1 VRPADGF
8 DIQFKKKKKK
18 DKIGKKMKRSSFRR
32 AQPNGT
38 KSFSQSEDKN
48 NF

>member
-8 DIQFKKKKKK
+8 DIQFKKKKK
-18 DKIGKKMKRSSFRR
+18 DKIGKKDETLIFPTR
-32 AQPNGT
+32 PVEWN